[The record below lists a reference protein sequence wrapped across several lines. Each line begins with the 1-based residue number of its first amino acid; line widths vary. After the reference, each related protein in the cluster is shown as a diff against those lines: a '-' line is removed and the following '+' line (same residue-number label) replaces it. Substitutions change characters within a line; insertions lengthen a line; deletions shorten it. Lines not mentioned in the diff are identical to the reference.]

1 LPLRVVTEGK
11 VGIVTLDATVD
22 IGALA
27 VVEGDFVAL
36 PPLQPAI
43 TKAITNNMDTR
54 TITLFIVETPFYLFY
69 ADFLI

>member
-1 LPLRVVTEGK
+1 LPLRVVTAGK

-27 VVEGDFVAL
+27 VVEGDFVGL
-36 PPLQPAI
+36 PPQPAI
-43 TKAITNNMDTR
+43 TKPTTNNMDTR
-54 TITLFIVETPFYLFY
+54 TVTLFIVETPFYLFY